1 MNLQKMMKQAQELQG
16 KIGEMQ
22 AKLEEEETEGS
33 SGGGMVKVVLNG
45 KGFMKKIAIDAKLME
60 PSEKEVL
67 EDLIIAAFN
76 DTKNRVEANFTEQ
89 MGKIAGSMGLPPGM
103 KLPF

>member
-1 MNLQKMMKQAQELQG
+1 MMQQAQSLQN

-22 AKLEEEETEGS
+22 KKLESEESEGT
-33 SGGGMVKVVLNG
+33 SGGGMVKVVLSG
-45 KGFMKKIAIDAKLME
+45 KHECKRLTIDPKLID
-60 PSEKEVL
+60 PNDKEML

-76 DTKNRVEANFTEQ
+76 DARAKVETNYTEQ
-89 MGKIAGSMGLPPGM
+89 MSKVAGSMGLPAGM